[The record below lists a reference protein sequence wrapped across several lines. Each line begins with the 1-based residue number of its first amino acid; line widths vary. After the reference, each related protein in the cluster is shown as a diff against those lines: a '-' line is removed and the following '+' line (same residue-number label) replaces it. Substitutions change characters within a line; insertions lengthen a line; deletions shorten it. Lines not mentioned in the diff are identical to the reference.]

1 MKLKD
6 RPINNTSP
14 ATDVA
19 PLFHTSQPNMV
30 GSSLSFAERSG
41 EMVYGREPV
50 QHKAGVAMLLLPV
63 QPMMTV
69 LCAHSSSK
77 YCALAF
83 PLFPHLVLYFPLRLV
98 PWLSDTL
105 RSIECVG
112 N

>member
-1 MKLKD
+1 
-6 RPINNTSP
+6 
-14 ATDVA
+14 
-19 PLFHTSQPNMV
+19 MV
-30 GSSLSFAERSG
+30 GSSPSFAEQSSDI
-41 EMVYGREPV
+41 VYGGKTV
-50 QHKAGVAMLLLPV
+50 QHKAGVAILLLPV
-63 QPMMTV
+63 QPMMTA

-83 PLFPHLVLYFPLRLV
+83 PLFPHLYLAVCFPPRLV